1 MRTIQL
7 IGHIETIQPVNITLP
22 NTKGMPKSQGFPMIP
37 ASSLRGYLRHAC
49 HQGIT
54 EILHRNDRLLDIDTH
69 YLIATGVDTGRVLG
83 VAGQNTKV
91 GSNQAI
97 RLKHPLLSL
106 FGYWGLSGKLAVG
119 NAVATNE
126 NALFKV
132 SGGARQHVFNRNEEL
147 SNFIDPS
154 EIPRLQDILEAD
166 KYSAE
171 AISGYKEE
179 RKNLVIEQ
187 RNADHADDKLAC
199 KNRIDE
205 IDVLIREAK
214 DMRVGASESI
224 QRPLDSFEAID
235 QGQMLPHRMTLKSPT
250 VIELHLALWAIA
262 MASITPYIGGHNN
275 SNCGEIHAKW
285 DVMVTDIDNLTPKN
299 IGEVGFNDERG
310 FFCTVEGFNVDE
322 ITKQIVEGTINV
334 SAFKEADKIPPIAG

>member
-250 VIELHLALWAIA
+250 VIELH
-262 MASITPYIGGHNN
+262 
-275 SNCGEIHAKW
+275 
-285 DVMVTDIDNLTPKN
+285 
-299 IGEVGFNDERG
+299 
-310 FFCTVEGFNVDE
+310 
-322 ITKQIVEGTINV
+322 
-334 SAFKEADKIPPIAG
+334 